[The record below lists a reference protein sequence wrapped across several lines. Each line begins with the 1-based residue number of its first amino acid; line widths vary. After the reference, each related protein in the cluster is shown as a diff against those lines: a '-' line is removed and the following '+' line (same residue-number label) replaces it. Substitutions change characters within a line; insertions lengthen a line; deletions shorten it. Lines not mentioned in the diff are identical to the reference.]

1 MILIQNFFNKIQ
13 NSTNKELI
21 DEINGS
27 FLINIDDVN
36 YYFIDFSK
44 KSIVLTNENNKNY
57 DCLINISKNDF
68 ISFISKEISFD
79 ELFTQGKI
87 ACEGSFAM
95 LFKFKLLVN
104 FE

>member
-27 FLINIDDVN
+27 FLINIDDLN
-36 YYFIDFSK
+36 YYFIDFTK
-44 KSIVLTNENNKNY
+44 NPIVLINENNKVY

-79 ELFTQGKI
+79 ELFTQGKLG
-87 ACEGSFAM
+87 CEGNFAM